1 MDFRSKPPDQGFSL
15 DHRALAQPRP
25 ALRNGREWRSLIMLP
40 IAVVAVV
47 MCVEWF
53 TSYSRGLGD
62 AAKAPVDPP
71 LTLAAM
77 ATPDLPRA
85 AELPSAASVA
95 AMVPDV
101 SLDLLNRRSVR
112 RSEALDLSTLAWAEY
127 LLQQDRELPPVPQ
140 RLDLRDLV
148 LDEAQAGIPC
158 LVNGTIDDIRTAEDG
173 TGWSTAVLALGEGQ
187 YAAAVAMPGTPGLV
201 VGQKSVLVGRYLG
214 LTQLPSATGAVTLP
228 LLAVRAAAEIQEGGI
243 LENPYVQ
250 NGPWAMPDG
259 IFTDIDDERTVLE
272 TRPYYYALG
281 QARFDLGNQ
290 PEAPLNGNA
299 LANDIHQRPDEFRG
313 KRVTVTGF
321 VYRAWLDEDAAI
333 DKPFGIQRVVRVLF
347 WSRDF
352 GPLTQTVNGKPK
364 TENMRVI
371 RLFEAALPGD
381 APLPT
386 VGTNIAITGRF
397 LKWRA
402 IPVQVDRAKD
412 LANDV
417 QRSSDRVYTLMV
429 VGTALKEVS
438 PLRRV
443 GFSWLG
449 VVFGAGVV
457 GTVVFFWWVGRRE
470 RASIDAVQLK
480 VRALRENRHKKALQP
495 KDAPP
500 PAAS

>member
-15 DHRALAQPRP
+15 DHRSLAQPRA

-71 LTLAAM
+71 LALSAM
-77 ATPDLPRA
+77 AAPDLPQA
-85 AELPSAASVA
+85 AELPSSASVSA
-95 AMVPDV
+95 LVPDV

-112 RSEALDLSTLAWAEY
+112 RSEALDLSTLAWAEF
-127 LLQQDRELPPVPQ
+127 LLTQDRELPPVPQ
-140 RLDLRDLV
+140 RLEVRDLI
-148 LDEAQAGIPC
+148 LDEAEAGIPC

-173 TGWSTAVLALGEGQ
+173 SGWSTAVLALGEGQ
-187 YAAAVAMPGTPGLV
+187 YAAAVAMPGTAGLV

-228 LLAVRAAAEIQEGGI
+228 LLAVRAAAEIKDGGI
-243 LENPYVQ
+243 FENPYVQ
-250 NGPWAMPDG
+250 NGPWTMP
-259 IFTDIDDERTVLE
+259 TDIFSDLDDERTVLE

-299 LANDIHQRPDEFRG
+299 IANDIHQKPNEFRG
-313 KRVTVTGF
+313 KRLTVSGY
-321 VYRAWLDEDAAI
+321 VYRTWLDEDAAT
-333 DKPFGIQRVVRVLF
+333 DKPFGINRVVRVLF

-352 GPLTQTVNGKPK
+352 GPLTQTVNGQPQ
-364 TENMRVI
+364 TTNMRVI

-386 VGTNIAITGRF
+386 VGTNIAVTGRF

-402 IPVQVDRAKD
+402 IPVQIDRAKD
-412 LANDV
+412 RANGV
-417 QRSSDRVYTLMV
+417 ERSSDRVYTLMV
-429 VGTALKEVS
+429 VGTALAEL
-438 PLRRV
+438 PHLRRV
-443 GFSWLG
+443 DFSWLG
-449 VVFGAGVV
+449 LIFGAGVI
-457 GTVVFFWWVGRRE
+457 GTVVFFWWAGRRE
-470 RASIDAVQLK
+470 RASIDAVQIK
-480 VRALRENRHKKALQP
+480 VRALRKNRHKSKVE
-495 KDAPP
+495 
-500 PAAS
+500 